1 MAKKKDEG
9 NGTLTEE
16 KPVGLSVLEKLLTV
30 KNSPVDL
37 KEIAYQFHQQVGG
50 AKGFVKMVMDEFKK
64 TKVGSLARGRIMQLM
79 TKLFEIG
86 TPKERV
92 GETALLSDQDLI
104 DAYYGQ
110 LARSGVKVVKDEP
123 PAEPKPKKEKLVY
136 PDHFCI

>member
-1 MAKKKDEG
+1 MATKKKS

-16 KPVGLSVLEKLLTV
+16 TPVGLSVLEKLLTA
-30 KNSPVDL
+30 KSSPVDL
-37 KEIAYQFHQQVGG
+37 KEIAYQFHQQIGG

-64 TKVGSLARGRIMQLM
+64 TKIGSLARGRIMQLM

-110 LARSGVKVVKDEP
+110 LKRSGVKVVQDEP
-123 PAEPKPKKEKLVY
+123 QKTEAKPSKKEVWI
-136 PDHFCI
+136 DHWCI